1 MKCKI
6 PERLSLNCSAV
17 SAPQGAVGGE
27 LVAALRELAAEQ
39 LDQSLV
45 GQPRLLQAD
54 DVQAAF
60 VQPSK
65 QPRQPLF
72 RRVDV
77 PGRDPHRLYHPT
89 MGGRSGRTLFSA
101 LSTCAVLLLA
111 AAPAGAVSDME
122 PERAVQSLN
131 EWRAAVGVPPVIHD
145 PLMSAGCRAHAEYY
159 RLNPDTF
166 GHYEEA
172 SRRGYSAAG
181 QEAAASSV
189 LSYGGG
195 KRGPYTWEPTAY
207 HRASLLNPRL
217 ATSGFW
223 AEHELACMNAVDI
236 DIYRTTPTLTS
247 YPYPY
252 DGQTDV
258 GTEFPCLEVPNPCDN
273 LPRGTDPGFLLTVL
287 FNGPWKG
294 LGGLGAEVAAASLVP
309 DGGGAPVPLTV
320 EDRDSGLYAS
330 SGLDGGLL
338 LIPNHHLAEGTW
350 YTAAVSGSYHATGY
364 SEEQSET
371 TTPFS
376 LSWRFRTQVVPPPF
390 SSPGLNVTMLRGKAR
405 ISSRNPNPVSLTMQR
420 GRSKR
425 QTKTLALRPAG
436 RGTFARVIPARIRS
450 VHWRVCARQAKQLEE
465 RWNRGQDC
473 EHGAPMGLASTV
485 LWSNR
490 TFVRLRIKAPSLT
503 HGRKATVLLL
513 GPGGSVLDRA
523 RVTLTEKSRV
533 DLSGPAGSRAVAV
546 RILVRRFV
554 RQGIPRR
561 VLPETIRLSEVAKER
576 R

>member
-1 MKCKI
+1 MG
-6 PERLSLNCSAV
+6 RGAGRALLLVV
-17 SAPQGAVGGE
+17 S
-27 LVAALRELAAEQ
+27 
-39 LDQSLV
+39 
-45 GQPRLLQAD
+45 
-54 DVQAAF
+54 
-60 VQPSK
+60 
-65 QPRQPLF
+65 
-72 RRVDV
+72 
-77 PGRDPHRLYHPT
+77 T
-89 MGGRSGRTLFSA
+89 SA
-101 LSTCAVLLLA
+101 LLLLA
-111 AAPAGAVSDME
+111 GAPARAASDME

-131 EWRAAVGVPPVIHD
+131 EWRALVGVPPVIHD

-172 SRRGYSAAG
+172 SRPGYSAAG

-189 LSYGGG
+189 LAYGGG

-258 GTEFPCLEVPNPCDN
+258 GTEFPCLEDPNPCDN

-294 LGGLGAEVAAASLVP
+294 SGLGAEVAAASLVP
-309 DGGGAPVPLTV
+309 DGGAPVPLTV

-330 SGLDGGLL
+330 AGLDGGLL

-350 YTAAVSGSYHATGY
+350 YTAAVSGSYHAIGDD
-364 SEEQSET
+364 EEQSET

-376 LSWRFRTQVVPPPF
+376 LSWRFRTRVIPPPF
-390 SSPGLNVTMLRGKAR
+390 SSPNLQVTMLRGKAR
-405 ISSRNPNPVSLTMQR
+405 ISSRNPNPVSLTMQQ
-420 GRSKR
+420 GRSKPR
-425 QTKTLALRPAG
+425 RTTLTLRPAG
-436 RGTFARVIPARIRS
+436 HGTFAEVIPARIRS
-450 VHWRVCARQAKQLEE
+450 VRWRVCARQAKQLGE
-465 RWNRGQDC
+465 RWGRGQDC

-490 TFVRLRIKAPSLT
+490 NFVRLRIKAPSLT

-546 RILVRRFV
+546 RISVPDFTVL
-554 RQGIPRR
+554 GIPRR
-561 VLPETIRLSEVAKER
+561 VPQETIRLSKVAKAQR
-576 R
+576 